1 MTFIN
6 YASRE
11 INCKIVYYGPGLCG
25 KTTNLQYIYDS
36 TAPQA
41 KGKLISLATET
52 DRTLFFDFMPL
63 ELGTVRGFKTRFH
76 LYTVPGQ
83 VYYDASRKLILKGVD
98 GVVFVA
104 DSQEE
109 RMDANIES
117 LYNLEENLGSQ
128 GYDLN
133 NIPYVLQLNK
143 RDLPNVI
150 PADELTSELQR
161 KGEPI
166 FEAVAVNGSGVFDTL
181 KAVAKQ
187 VLTELRKG

>member
-1 MTFIN
+1 MSLIN
-6 YASRE
+6 YSSRE

-25 KTTNLQYIYDS
+25 KTTNIQYVYNKVDPS
-36 TAPQA
+36 T
-41 KGKLISLATET
+41 KGKLITLATEM
-52 DRTLFFDFMPL
+52 DRTLFFDFLPL

-181 KAVAKQ
+181 KA
-187 VLTELRKG
+187 

>member
-1 MTFIN
+1 
-6 YASRE
+6 
-11 INCKIVYYGPGLCG
+11 
-25 KTTNLQYIYDS
+25 
-36 TAPQA
+36 
-41 KGKLISLATET
+41 
-52 DRTLFFDFMPL
+52 MPL

-83 VYYDASRKLILKGVD
+83 VFYDASRKLILKGVD

-117 LYNLEENLGSQ
+117 LYNLEENLKAQ
-128 GYDLN
+128 GYDLMN
-133 NIPYVLQLNK
+133 LPYVLQLNK

-150 PADELTSELQR
+150 PTADLSAELMRRQ
-161 KGEPI
+161 EPVV
-166 FEAVAVNGSGVFDTL
+166 EAVASTGAGVFDTL

-187 VLTELRKG
+187 VLTELRKS